1 LSNGKKGKKYSI
13 TLNNKRLRR
22 WVLQGEEIP
31 SWELFQFFDEDGTK
45 IGVDSGMVNEY
56 LQEISG

>member
-1 LSNGKKGKKYSI
+1 
-13 TLNNKRLRR
+13 
-22 WVLQGEEIP
+22 VLQGEEIP